1 MHHNKFLR
9 YVTFALLYFVQ
20 GIVWSYFISLNS
32 LYLLSHG
39 LTLTRIGIFGSLVY
53 IPFIA
58 KVLLGLLSDR
68 VNLFG
73 LGHRRPWILI
83 GLVLQSL
90 CLLIIPAIN
99 PSSGFWLLTGTSLLM
114 LLGMALYDT
123 STDGLAV
130 ETSAVEEEGIIQ
142 AFMVSGRAL
151 GVVVAGSTL
160 GFLAESVSWRAVFL
174 VLAAATLLP
183 LPLAAGMKEPKRA
196 PGQRFEWVAFSSL
209 KSPRIILLVLAGL
222 AVSSAMAGANQLL
235 NPFLQESFKIS
246 LGQAGLYTTIW
257 GLGFFAG
264 GAVGG
269 LLHRYVGER
278 RSSWIAVP
286 SIMLGI
292 LLLALIP
299 NTVLAWGIAGLF
311 GIAYGI
317 FSVVFYS
324 ISMHVC
330 DTRIAASMFSIQMA
344 FVNLATSI
352 GIGLGGILSDS
363 VGFRTTFLFFAAL
376 PLLALPLFG
385 RFFKLDTKPRHDAIE
400 QVHFKG

>member
-1 MHHNKFLR
+1 MHPDKVLR
-9 YVTFALLYFVQ
+9 YCTFALLYFVQ

-39 LTLTRIGIFGSLVY
+39 LTLTQIGVFGMLVY
-53 IPFIA
+53 IPFIV
-58 KVLLGLLSDR
+58 KVLLGILSDR

-73 LGHRRPWILI
+73 LGHRKPWILI

-99 PSSGFWLLTGTSLLM
+99 PSSGFWLLTGTSLLL

-130 ETSAVEEEGIIQ
+130 ETADVGEEGIIQ
-142 AFMVSGRAL
+142 ASMVSGRAL
-151 GVVVAGSTL
+151 GVVVAGSSL

-183 LPLAAGMKEPKRA
+183 LPLAAAMKEIKRA
-196 PGQRFEWVAFSSL
+196 PGQRFEWKAFSSL

-246 LGQAGLYTTIW
+246 LGKAGLYTTIW

-264 GAVGG
+264 GAIGG
-269 LLHRYVGER
+269 LLHRRLGER
-278 RSSWIAVP
+278 SASSMAVP
-286 SIMLGI
+286 GIILGI

-299 NTVLAWGIAGLF
+299 NTLLAWGIAALF

-324 ISMHVC
+324 VSMHVC

-352 GIGLGGILSDS
+352 GIGLGGVLSDS
-363 VGFRTTFLFFAAL
+363 IGFRPTFLVFAAL
-376 PLLALPLFG
+376 PLMALPLFG
-385 RFFKLDTKPRHDAIE
+385 RFFKQETRPRHDTTE
-400 QVHFKG
+400 RVHIRD